1 MTLVRRLRTAW
12 RALAAEHRL
21 CGLMALL
28 LLGTMLLPWYSTSR
42 GVSVPGRGAQ
52 LVEASQTALQA
63 FSFVEAAVLLVA
75 LGVLALLFARGER
88 RAFHLPGGDGTVIAG
103 AGAWAALLIV
113 WRLFDKPELGRGVSV
128 GLSWGIFFAL
138 AAAVALLL
146 AGNRLRAAGR
156 PEPPL
161 ERAARAPAAADEAVE
176 FRIPEDRPHLDE
188 TRPLGS
194 ERPHLDDTRVMP
206 ERAPLSRE
214 AATQDTVEFR
224 AARAESAPLESA
236 PGADAPPPPA
246 SENDAGEEGEQPTLP
261 GLQD

>member
-1 MTLVRRLRTAW
+1 VTLVRRLREAW
-12 RALAAEHRL
+12 RALPAEYRMSGLAAL
-21 CGLMALL
+21 F

-52 LVEASQTALQA
+52 LVQDSQTALQA

-128 GLSWGIFFAL
+128 GLTWGIFVAL
-138 AAAVALLL
+138 AAAATLAV
-146 AGNRLRAAGR
+146 AGNRLRAARR

-161 ERAARAPAAADEAVE
+161 ERPARPAPAPDEPVE
-176 FRIPEDRPHLDE
+176 FQIPEDRPHLDE

-206 ERAPLSRE
+206 GRAPLSRE
-214 AATQDTVEFR
+214 AATQDTAEFR
-224 AARAESAPLESA
+224 AAQEAAAPESP
-236 PGADAPPPPA
+236 APPAP
-246 SENDAGEEGEQPTLP
+246 EDDAGEEGEQPTLP
-261 GLQD
+261 GIPD